1 LRQRSTVRGEKK
13 GQSKRHSG
21 GEVYVF
27 CSGNLLWK
35 KIHEHCIR
43 DIRTGPVA
51 YPIAETEG
59 I

>member
-1 LRQRSTVRGEKK
+1 MRGEKK

-21 GEVYVF
+21 REVYVF
-27 CSGNLLWK
+27 CNGDRLWK

-43 DIRTGPVA
+43 DIPTGPVA
-51 YPIAETEG
+51 YPIAETEE